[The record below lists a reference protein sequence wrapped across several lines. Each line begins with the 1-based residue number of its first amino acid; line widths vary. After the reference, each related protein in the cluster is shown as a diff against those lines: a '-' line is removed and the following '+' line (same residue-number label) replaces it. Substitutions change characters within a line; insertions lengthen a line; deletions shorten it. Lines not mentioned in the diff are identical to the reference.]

1 MAKIVRKDDVI
12 RARIN
17 HEVKEEATAV
27 LAAIGM
33 TPSMACCLLMQKI
46 AAEKKLPFN
55 PLEPNQKTIEAM
67 KAARRGEVKRV
78 ASVKALFEELD
89 ENEED

>member
-1 MAKIVRKDDVI
+1 MAKVAKKDDVV

-46 AAEKKLPFN
+46 AVEKKLPFN
-55 PLEPNQKTIEAM
+55 PLEPNQETIDAM
-67 KAARRGEVKRV
+67 KAARRGEVKKV
-78 ASVKALFEELD
+78 ASVKALFDELD
-89 ENEED
+89 EDDDD

>member
-1 MAKIVRKDDVI
+1 MAKVAKKDDVI

-17 HEVKEEATAV
+17 HEVKEEATTV

-33 TPSMACCLLMQKI
+33 TPSMACSLLMQKI

-55 PLEPNQKTIEAM
+55 PLEPNQETIEAM
-67 KAARRGEVKRV
+67 RAARRGEVTKV
-78 ASVKALFEELD
+78 ASVKALFD
-89 ENEED
+89 EMDDEDDD